1 MKTYKIKDLI
11 KGLNAGTSLLFDS
24 FLNSYYPEISGNE
37 SNFLTD
43 YASAHAYFDKA
54 FGVKYGNRQIDL
66 ESDTLSDAISEFRS
80 IMSGVTLINLNNWA
94 RLYYALSIDYNPL
107 FNVDGLTTRT
117 YGATENTD
125 SYGIDKTTLNYASRE
140 DTTQYGAT
148 QDTTQYGAT
157 QDTTQY
163 GATEDT
169 TQYGATK
176 STTDYGA
183 TSETKGAQTNTD
195 TSYSVSYDSATEKE
209 TGKVSH
215 SIGAQTNTSLL
226 HTDETSTIQHSDVAS
241 SIQHSDITSSLMH
254 SDVASSIQHSDI
266 SSSIQHTD
274 TLTQGAHIDTN
285 TRDAHIDKHSTI
297 QHIDTELRQGNIGV
311 TKSTE
316 LLDAETIYRTKS
328 SFWSNVFK
336 SLCNEGGVYYD
347 YYAL

>member
-11 KGLNAGTSLLFDS
+11 SGLNAQTSLLFDN
-24 FLNSYYPEISGNE
+24 FLNSYYPEIEGNE

-43 YASAHAYFDKA
+43 YASGHTYYDKA

-107 FNVDGLTTRT
+107 YNVDGLTTRT

-125 SYGIDKTTLNYASRE
+125 SFGIDKTTLNYASRE
-140 DTTQYGAT
+140 DTNQYGAT
-148 QDTTQYGAT
+148 Q
-157 QDTTQY
+157 
-163 GATEDT
+163 DT

-209 TGKVSH
+209 TGKVAH

-226 HTDETSTIQHSDVAS
+226 HTDETSTIQHSDIASSLQHSDIAS
-241 SIQHSDITSSLMH
+241 SIQHSDI
-254 SDVASSIQHSDI
+254 A
-266 SSSIQHTD
+266 SSIQHTD

-285 TRDAHIDKHSTI
+285 TRDAHIDKHSSI

-316 LLDAETIYRTKS
+316 LLDAETIYRTKA
-328 SFWSNVFK
+328 SFWSNIFK

-347 YYAL
+347 YNAL

>member
-1 MKTYKIKDLI
+1 MKTYKIKELVN
-11 KGLNAGTSLLFDS
+11 GLTPQTSLLFDS
-24 FLNSYYPEISGNE
+24 FLSPFYPTIEGNE

-54 FGVKYGNRQIDL
+54 FSTKYGNRQIDL
-66 ESDTLSDAISEFRS
+66 ESDTVSDAISEFRA

-94 RLYYALSIDYNPL
+94 RLYYALSLDYNPL
-107 FNVDGLTTRT
+107 YNVDGLTTRT

-125 SYGIDKTTLNYASRE
+125 AYGLDRTSLNYASIQNTNQYGATQ

-163 GATEDT
+163 GATSN
-169 TQYGATK
+169 TK
-176 STTDYGA
+176 EYGA

-195 TSYSVSYDSATEKE
+195 TAYSVSYDSATEKE
-209 TGKVSH
+209 TGKTSH
-215 SIGAQTNTSLL
+215 SIGAQTNTTLL
-226 HTDETSTIQHSDVAS
+226 HTDVDS
-241 SIQHSDITSSLMH
+241 SIQHSDITSSTTH
-254 SDVASSIQHSDI
+254 SDVVSSLTHSDVV
-266 SSSIQHTD
+266 SSTTHSDVVSSIQHTD

-285 TRDAHIDKHSTI
+285 TRDARTDRHSSL
-297 QHIDTELRQGNIGV
+297 QHIDTELKQGNIGV
-311 TKSTE
+311 TKSTD
-316 LLDAETIYRTKS
+316 LLDAETVYRVKA

-347 YYAL
+347 YNVL